1 MDKPSKQNRLN
12 NLGILALVGLSIL
25 LGGVVMAMFSALGTR
40 HRATDES
47 VREDL
52 VWAAYQL
59 DREAKKLASAV
70 QDLREG
76 FSAQRRADVGLRYDI
91 LYSRTTVLISNHYRT
106 KFGQTPE
113 ILTLAQDARDRILAL
128 APTIDA
134 LAEDAGATA
143 QAAALLAELSP
154 LMQNTERLLNVTNLA
169 QSRIRVEDRNE
180 LTAAYQQLGGA
191 MTALIVSLAMIV
203 AYLGVQLYQIRI
215 ARRRFERL
223 SIENADAAKRAEA
236 GARAK
241 SIFLATMSHEIRTP
255 LNGIIGMVDIMRGT
269 QMSESQ
275 REKLS
280 VIGECSDTLL
290 ALIDDILDFS
300 KLESGAV
307 ELEMLPFELGEVFAS
322 VAHVMGARARD
333 KDITLHVEQP
343 QARVTT
349 DATRLR
355 QILFNLVG
363 NAVKFTDRGGVRV
376 SCRIEGDRLTVEVE
390 DTGIGIPP
398 EARDRLFQ
406 DFSQLDITINRR
418 FGGTGLG
425 LAICRRLIG
434 AMGGDIG
441 VESREGS
448 GTRFWFTLPVGLVTS
463 SERQPVRAPE
473 PGLQPKP
480 ETTGDRRFTGRIL
493 VAEDN
498 AINFTVARELLQ
510 RFGVEVDHAPDGR
523 IATHLVSSGRYD
535 LVLMDMQMP
544 VMSGL
549 EATQA
554 IRQQGCVEL
563 PIIGLTANAF
573 ASDREAC
580 LAAGMSDF
588 VAKPINRGKLAAILA
603 RWLPDPDEKARPAA
617 LAQAA
622 DAAAGETVIDPV
634 DPFIRAELRREIGGD
649 LLDELTR
656 QFWPDATRAA
666 AEATRALLAGDRET
680 AIRELHTLKG
690 LAGTLGFSAVEAAAR
705 EAEVAVRTRETAD
718 LSELQA
724 TLLRTVLALE
734 ATEPA
739 AAAPSQADAARRSA

>member
-1 MDKPSKQNRLN
+1 MDKPRNPNRLN

-25 LGGVVMAMFSALGTR
+25 LGGVVMAMFAALGTR

-59 DREAKKLASAV
+59 DRETKKLAIAAM
-70 QDLREG
+70 DLRQG
-76 FSAQRRADVGLRYDI
+76 FSEQRRADVGLRYDI
-91 LYSRTTVLISNHYRT
+91 LYSRTTVLTSDHYRT

-113 ILTLAQDARDRILAL
+113 ILALAQDARDRILAL
-128 APTIDA
+128 APVVDA
-134 LAEDAGATA
+134 LAAGSEAA
-143 QAAALLAELSP
+143 DQAPALIAELAP
-154 LMQNTERLLNVTNLA
+154 LGQTTERLLNITNLA
-169 QSRIRVEDRNE
+169 QSRIRVHDRDE
-180 LTAAYQQLGGA
+180 LTAAYQQLGSA

-255 LNGIIGMVDIMRGT
+255 LNGIIGMVDVMRGT
-269 QMSESQ
+269 QMSDSQ

-307 ELEMLPFELGEVFAS
+307 ELETLPFELGEVFAT

-333 KDITLHVEQP
+333 KDITLHVDQP

-376 SCRIEGDRLTVEVE
+376 SCRIEGERLTVDVE

-434 AMGGDIG
+434 AMGGEIG
-441 VESREGS
+441 VESREGG
-448 GTRFWFTLPVGLVTS
+448 GTRFWFTLPVGPVAP
-463 SERQPVRAPE
+463 SERSPVRRPE
-473 PGLQPKP
+473 PQPEP
-480 ETTGDRRFTGRIL
+480 EPTADRHFTGRIL

-510 RFGVEVDHAPDGR
+510 RFGLEVDHAPDGR
-523 IATHLVSSGRYD
+523 IAAHLVPSGRYD

-554 IRQQGCVEL
+554 IRSQGFADL
-563 PIIGLTANAF
+563 PIVGLTANAF

-588 VAKPINRGKLAAILA
+588 VAKPINRAKMAAILA
-603 RWLPDPDEKARPAA
+603 RWLPDRDEAGRPE
-617 LAQAA
+617 AQGVPA
-622 DAAAGETVIDPV
+622 DAAAGDAAPAPV
-634 DPFIRAELRREIGGD
+634 DPAIRGELRREIGGD

-656 QFWPDATRAA
+656 QFWPDATRATADA
-666 AEATRALLAGDRET
+666 ARAVLAGDRET

-690 LAGTLGFSAVEAAAR
+690 LAGTLGFTAVEASARAAETALR
-705 EAEVAVRTRETAD
+705 SSEAAD
-718 LSELQA
+718 LSDLQA

-734 ATEPA
+734 SAEPA
-739 AAAPSQADAARRSA
+739 AASAETGPPRRFA

>member
-1 MDKPSKQNRLN
+1 MEKPSNPNRLN

-25 LGGVVMAMFSALGTR
+25 LGGVVLAMFSALGTR

-59 DREAKKLASAV
+59 DRETKKLASAV

-76 FSAQRRADVGLRYDI
+76 FNAQRRADVGLRYDI
-91 LYSRTTVLISNHYRT
+91 LYSRTTVLISDHYRT

-113 ILTLAQDARDRILAL
+113 ILALAQDARDRILAL

-134 LAEDAGATA
+134 LAEDSGARAQTA
-143 QAAALLAELSP
+143 VLLAELSP

-169 QSRIRVEDRNE
+169 QSRIRVQDRAE
-180 LTAAYQQLGGA
+180 LSAAYQQLGGA

-376 SCRIEGDRLTVEVE
+376 SCRIEGDSLTVEVE

-434 AMGGDIG
+434 AMGGEIG
-441 VESREGS
+441 VEPREGG
-448 GTRFWFTLPVGLVTS
+448 GTRFWFTLPVGPVTR
-463 SERQPVRAPE
+463 SERQQVRAPE
-473 PGLQPKP
+473 PALQPKP
-480 ETTGDRRFTGRIL
+480 EPTADCRFTGRIL

-523 IATHLVSSGRYD
+523 IAAHLVSSGRYD

-549 EATQA
+549 EATQT
-554 IRQQGCVEL
+554 IRQQGFAEL

-588 VAKPINRGKLAAILA
+588 VAKPISRAKMAAILA
-603 RWLPDPDEKARPAA
+603 RWLPDPDERARPAA
-617 LAQAA
+617 PAEAA

-705 EAEVAVRTRETAD
+705 EAEAAVRTRETAD

-724 TLLRTVLALE
+724 TLLRTMLALE
-734 ATEPA
+734 ASEPA
-739 AAAPSQADAARRSA
+739 AAASGQADAARRSA

>member
-1 MDKPSKQNRLN
+1 MEQTSSPNRLN
-12 NLGILALVGLSIL
+12 NLGILVLVGLSIL
-25 LGGVVMAMFSALGTR
+25 LGSVVVTTFSALGTR

-47 VREDL
+47 VREDA

-59 DREAKKLASAV
+59 DREAKKLAFAVHELTEEPSAA
-70 QDLREG
+70 LL
-76 FSAQRRADVGLRYDI
+76 ADVTLRYDI
-91 LYSRTTVLISNHYRT
+91 LYSRTTLLTSDHFRT
-106 KFGQTPE
+106 KFGRESE
-113 ILTLAQDARDRILAL
+113 ILSMAQDARQQILQLAAPVEAL
-128 APTIDA
+128 SRESEAEATVQASA
-134 LAEDAGATA
+134 LEGPLTA
-143 QAAALLAELSP
+143 LVQV
-154 LMQNTERLLNVTNLA
+154 TERLLNATNLA
-169 QSRIRVEDRNE
+169 QSRMRVQDRAE
-180 LTAAYQQLGGA
+180 TTAAYHQLAKA

-203 AYLGVQLYQIRI
+203 VYLGFQLYHIRI

-307 ELEMLPFELGEVFAS
+307 DFEAVPFELGEVFAT
-322 VAHVMGARARD
+322 VANVMGARARD
-333 KDITLHVEQP
+333 KDITLHVENP
-343 QARVTT
+343 QALVTA

-376 SCRIEGDRLTVEVE
+376 VGRLNGPGLRVEVE

-425 LAICRRLIG
+425 LAICRRLIS

-441 VESREGS
+441 VEPREGG
-448 GTRFWFTLPVGLVTS
+448 GTRFWFTLPVGPVAPSRGALVP
-463 SERQPVRAPE
+463 QPE
-473 PGLQPKP
+473 PAAELSFK
-480 ETTGDRRFTGRIL
+480 GRIL

-523 IATHLVSSGRYD
+523 IAAHLVQSARYD

-554 IRQQGCVEL
+554 IRQQGFADL
-563 PIIGLTANAF
+563 PIVGLTANAF

-588 VAKPINRGKLAAILA
+588 VAKPINRAKMAAILT
-603 RWLPDPDEKARPAA
+603 RWMPDRREAGKALP
-617 LAQAA
+617 QAA
-622 DAAAGETVIDPV
+622 PDGPPGIVEPPAPIDEST
-634 DPFIRAELRREIGGD
+634 RSELRREIGGD

-656 QFWPDATRAA
+656 QFWPDATSAIADAA
-666 AEATRALLAGDRET
+666 KALLSGDQDR

-705 EAEVAVRTRETAD
+705 TAEAAVRTSKAAD
-718 LSELQA
+718 LSDLQA
-724 TLLRTVLALE
+724 TLLRTVVALDT
-734 ATEPA
+734 ADLA
-739 AAAPSQADAARRSA
+739 AAAPAVAEAARRSA

>member
-1 MDKPSKQNRLN
+1 MEQPGNPNRLN

-25 LGGVVMAMFSALGTR
+25 LGAVVMAMFAALGAR

-59 DREAKKLASAV
+59 DRETKKLASAV

-76 FSAQRRADVGLRYDI
+76 FSAQRRADVALRYDI
-91 LYSRTTVLISNHYRT
+91 LFSRTNVLTSTHFRK
-106 KFGQTPE
+106 KFGQDPE
-113 ILTLAQDARDRILAL
+113 ILALAQDAKARINAL
-128 APTIDA
+128 GPAIDA
-134 LAEDAGATA
+134 LAGDADVTGRAATV
-143 QAAALLAELSP
+143 LSELSP
-154 LMQNTERLLNVTNLA
+154 LAQNTERLINVTNLA
-169 QSRIRVEDRNE
+169 QSRIRVQDRNE
-180 LTAAYQQLGGA
+180 MTAAYQQFGSA
-191 MTALIVSLAMIV
+191 VTALIVSLAMIV

-255 LNGIIGMVDIMRGT
+255 LNGIIGMVDVMRGT
-269 QMSESQ
+269 PMSENQ

-307 ELEMLPFELGEVFAS
+307 DFEALPFELGDVFAT
-322 VAHVMGARARD
+322 VANVMGARARD
-333 KDITLHVEQP
+333 KDITLQVDHP
-343 QARVTT
+343 QALVTA

-376 SCRIEGDRLTVEVE
+376 TASLDGACLRVDVD

-441 VESREGS
+441 VEPREGG
-448 GTRFWFTLPVGLVTS
+448 GTRFWFTLPVG
-463 SERQPVRAPE
+463 PVAPSRAAPVAPPE
-473 PGLQPKP
+473 PAA
-480 ETTGDRRFTGRIL
+480 DRTFKGRIL

-523 IATHLVSSGRYD
+523 IAAHLARSGRYD

-549 EATQA
+549 EATQS
-554 IRQQGCVEL
+554 IRREGPAEL

-588 VAKPINRGKLAAILA
+588 VAKPVNRAKMAAILA
-603 RWLPDPDEKARPAA
+603 RWLPDRGKAG
-617 LAQAA
+617 
-622 DAAAGETVIDPV
+622 DGGGETAPV
-634 DPFIRAELRREIGGD
+634 DPTASGTTAAPLDPLIRGELRREIGRD

-656 QFWPDATRAA
+656 QFWPDATRATA
-666 AEATRALLAGDRET
+666 KTARALLAGDHDT
-680 AIRELHTLKG
+680 AVRELHTLKG
-690 LAGTLGFSAVEAAAR
+690 LAGTLGFTAVETAATAA
-705 EAEVAVRTRETAD
+705 EAAVRDRKAAD
-718 LSELQA
+718 LSDLQA

-734 ATEPA
+734 TADPA
-739 AAAPSQADAARRSA
+739 ATASAGTGAPRRSA

>member
-1 MDKPSKQNRLN
+1 MDQPRNPNRLN
-12 NLGILALVGLSIL
+12 NLGILVLVGLSIL
-25 LGGVVMAMFSALGTR
+25 LGSVVITTFSALGTR

-47 VREDL
+47 VREDA

-59 DREAKKLASAV
+59 DREAKKLAFAVHELTEEPSAA
-70 QDLREG
+70 LL
-76 FSAQRRADVGLRYDI
+76 ADVTLRYDI
-91 LYSRTTVLISNHYRT
+91 LYSRTTLLTNDHFRT
-106 KFGQTPE
+106 KFGRETE
-113 ILTLAQDARDRILAL
+113 ILMLAQDARQRILQL
-128 APTIDA
+128 AASVDA
-134 LAEDAGATA
+134 LARESETEASVQASALQGPLTA
-143 QAAALLAELSP
+143 LVQV
-154 LMQNTERLLNVTNLA
+154 TERLLNATNLA
-169 QSRIRVEDRNE
+169 QSKMRVQDRADT
-180 LTAAYQQLGGA
+180 TAAYHQLANA

-203 AYLGVQLYQIRI
+203 VYLGFQLYHIRI

-255 LNGIIGMVDIMRGT
+255 LNGIIGMVDVMRGT
-269 QMSESQ
+269 QMSASQ

-307 ELEMLPFELGEVFAS
+307 DFEVLPFELGDVFAT
-322 VAHVMGARARD
+322 VANVMGARARE
-333 KDITLHVEQP
+333 KDITLHVEHP
-343 QARVTT
+343 QALVTA

-376 SCRIEGDRLTVEVE
+376 VGRLDGPRLRVEVE

-425 LAICRRLIG
+425 LAICRRLIS

-441 VESREGS
+441 VEPREGG
-448 GTRFWFTLPVGLVTS
+448 GTRFWFTLPVG
-463 SERQPVRAPE
+463 PVAPSRGTPVPQPE
-473 PGLQPKP
+473 PVA
-480 ETTGDRRFTGRIL
+480 DRSFKGRVL

-523 IATHLVSSGRYD
+523 IAAHLVQSARYD

-554 IRQQGCVEL
+554 IRQQGFTDL

-580 LAAGMSDF
+580 LDAGMSDF
-588 VAKPINRGKLAAILA
+588 VAKPINRAKMAAILA
-603 RWLPDPDEKARPAA
+603 RWMPDHREAENAT
-617 LAQAA
+617 LQAA
-622 DAAAGETVIDPV
+622 PGGPPSNARTPAPIDEST
-634 DPFIRAELRREIGGD
+634 RSELRREIGGD

-656 QFWPDATRAA
+656 QFWPDATSAIADAA
-666 AEATRALLAGDRET
+666 KALLSGDHDR

-690 LAGTLGFSAVEAAAR
+690 LAGTLGFSAVEASAR
-705 EAEVAVRTRETAD
+705 TAETAVRTSEVAD
-718 LSELQA
+718 FSDLQA

-734 ATEPA
+734 AAEPA
-739 AAAPSQADAARRSA
+739 ASAPAQAEAARRSA

>member
-1 MDKPSKQNRLN
+1 MGQPSNSNRLN
-12 NLGILALVGLSIL
+12 NLGILVLVGLSVL
-25 LGGVVMAMFSALGTR
+25 LGSVVMTTFSALGTR

-47 VREDL
+47 VREDA

-59 DREAKKLASAV
+59 DREAKKLAFAV
-70 QDLREG
+70 HELTEEP
-76 FSAQRRADVGLRYDI
+76 STALLADVTLRYDI
-91 LYSRTTVLISNHYRT
+91 LYSRTTLLTNDHFRT
-106 KFGQTPE
+106 KFGRETE
-113 ILTLAQDARDRILAL
+113 ILMLAQDARQQILQL
-128 APTIDA
+128 AASVDA
-134 LAEDAGATA
+134 LARESETEASVQASALQGPLTA
-143 QAAALLAELSP
+143 LVQV
-154 LMQNTERLLNVTNLA
+154 TERLLNATNLA
-169 QSRIRVEDRNE
+169 QSRMRVQDRADT
-180 LTAAYQQLGGA
+180 TAAYHQLASA

-203 AYLGVQLYQIRI
+203 VYLGVQLYHIRI

-255 LNGIIGMVDIMRGT
+255 LNGIIGMVDVMRGT
-269 QMSESQ
+269 QMSGSQ
-275 REKLS
+275 RQKLS

-307 ELEMLPFELGEVFAS
+307 DFEALPFELGDVFAT
-322 VAHVMGARARD
+322 VANVMGARARD
-333 KDITLHVEQP
+333 KDITLHVEHP
-343 QARVTT
+343 PARVTA

-376 SCRIEGDRLTVEVE
+376 VGRLDGPWLRVEVE

-441 VESREGS
+441 VDPREGG
-448 GTRFWFTLPVGLVTS
+448 GTRFWFTLPVGPVAPSRAAPVTPT
-463 SERQPVRAPE
+463 EPVA
-473 PGLQPKP
+473 
-480 ETTGDRRFTGRIL
+480 DRMFKGRVL

-523 IATHLVSSGRYD
+523 IATHLVQSAPYD

-554 IRQQGCVEL
+554 IRGEGFADL
-563 PIIGLTANAF
+563 PIVGLTANAF

-588 VAKPINRGKLAAILA
+588 VAKPINRAKIAAILT
-603 RWLPDPDEKARPAA
+603 RWMPDQRPIEDMPP
-617 LAQAA
+617 QAA
-622 DAAAGETVIDPV
+622 PGTSFGEGKAPAPV
-634 DPFIRAELRREIGGD
+634 DRAVRDELRREIGSD

-656 QFWPDATRAA
+656 QFWPDATSAIADAA
-666 AEATRALLAGDRET
+666 KALLSCDSDT

-690 LAGTLGFSAVEAAAR
+690 LAGTLGFIAVEASAR
-705 EAEVAVRTRETAD
+705 TAEAAVRTREAAD
-718 LSELQA
+718 LSDLQA

-734 ATEPA
+734 AVEPTA
-739 AAAPSQADAARRSA
+739 ALPVEAEAVRRSA